1 MKFVFL
7 ADNLKFSGGRKTFLE
22 LASFLKQQGEEVSL
36 LTLNP
41 AGELSN
47 IFPDFS
53 VRKSF
58 SPDQIPECDFIV
70 ATTPDEV
77 LAGFSSGKARK
88 KVVHLCQ
95 GFEVEDFEERI
106 QGKIIPSRYQGNGI
120 LKKLIYTKKK
130 LEWKRRIAE
139 LDKIYSLDT
148 LLIVI
153 SQHLKNAIEKRYSR
167 RTELCRYGVKK
178 QFFFPS
184 SKPIRNTFS
193 KDSPCKIINIGPVAV
208 TFKGIPDTLTAIRIL
223 KEKGSPIHFIRVSP
237 DEKKDE
243 DIAAAQI
250 IDEYHKG
257 LSPEQLGELLRSCD
271 IYISNSLEGE
281 GFGLPAM
288 EAMSCGLIC
297 VLSSISSYLDF
308 DPTHDY
314 AIFVPERMP
323 EATADA
329 VEKILSMP
337 FNEKQNIVRR
347 AIEVSEKYPFER
359 TLEQMRDIILNFA
372 FQQAK

>member
-1 MKFVFL
+1 P
-7 ADNLKFSGGRKTFLE
+7 N
-22 LASFLKQQGEEVSL
+22 
-36 LTLNP
+36 
-41 AGELSN
+41 
-47 IFPDFS
+47 
-53 VRKSF
+53 
-58 SPDQIPECDFIV
+58 QIPECDFIV

-77 LAGFSSGKARK
+77 MAGVSSGKAKK

-95 GFEVEDFEERI
+95 GFEVEDLEERI
-106 QGKIIPSRYQGNGI
+106 QGKILPSRYQGNGFF
-120 LKKLIYTKKK
+120 KKLTHARKK
-130 LEWKRRIAE
+130 LEWKKRIAE
-139 LDKIYSLDT
+139 LNKIYSLDT

-167 RTELCRYGVKK
+167 KAELCRYGVKK

-184 SKPIRNTFS
+184 SNPIKNTFS
-193 KDSPCKIINIGPVAV
+193 KDSPCRIINIGPVSV
-208 TFKGIPDTLTAIRIL
+208 TFKGIPDTLEAIRIL
-223 KEKGSPIHFIRVSP
+223 KGKGLPIHFIRVSP

-243 DIAAAQI
+243 DISAAQI
-250 IDEYHKG
+250 IDEYYQA
-257 LSPEQLGELLRSCD
+257 LSPQELGNLLRTCD

-308 DPTHDY
+308 DPIHDY

-323 EATADA
+323 QATANA

-337 FNEKQNIVRR
+337 LNEKQNMIQR
-347 AIEVSEKYPFER
+347 AIEVSEKYSFDK
-359 TLEQMRDIILNFA
+359 TLEQLRDIILRSAGCFKSV
-372 FQQAK
+372 QPKK